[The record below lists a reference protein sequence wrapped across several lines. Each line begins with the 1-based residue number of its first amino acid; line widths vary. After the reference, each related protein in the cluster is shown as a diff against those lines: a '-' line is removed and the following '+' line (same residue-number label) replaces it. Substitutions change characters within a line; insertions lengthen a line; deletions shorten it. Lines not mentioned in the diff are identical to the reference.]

1 MLAPGDGIA
10 VVGLC
15 LAALGALHTILKFK
29 VDTISTAAVR
39 ETSMASG
46 DGSNFVSKDLCE
58 EREKYV
64 AAKLCDL
71 QEDIKYMSRQIQDLT
86 NAVIS
91 QGYTVSRGQKE
102 KV

>member
-1 MLAPGDGIA
+1 
-10 VVGLC
+10 
-15 LAALGALHTILKFK
+15 
-29 VDTISTAAVR
+29 
-39 ETSMASG
+39 
-46 DGSNFVSKDLCE
+46 
-58 EREKYV
+58 V

-71 QEDIKYMSRQIQDLT
+71 QEDIKHMSRQIQDLT